1 MTPHRRVG
9 ALLSSFVMAVFPCML
24 PPPAAA
30 ESGSFTDPDDVNL
43 LLDLKTIFHDNDGST
58 VTYTV
63 ETYEPFKDADADFRW
78 GIDKTGDQKEDNFVS
93 VEYDGQ
99 LVGRVEDAEENELG
113 SATVTRPGPNSLRVS
128 FPRKFLEKA
137 AAYSYS
143 VRALTDRNDNGEAD
157 PGELVPVLIEG
168 ATSTTLRGVQEAHRP
183 LAVAGLAR

>member
-43 LLDLKTIFHDNDGST
+43 PLDLKTIFHDNDGST

-63 ETYEPFKDADADFRW
+63 ETYEPFNDADADFRW

-99 LVGRVEDAEENELG
+99 LVGKLEDAEENELG

-143 VRALTDRNDNGEAD
+143 LRALTDRNGNGEAD
-157 PGELVPVLIEG
+157 PGEFDMAPDTG
-168 ATSTTLRGVQEAHRP
+168 FYQHR
-183 LAVAGLAR
+183 L